1 MSGGI
6 YVIARVDG
14 ARCYIGSAVNIASR
28 WSSHRCRLNKGNHH
42 SPQLQAA
49 WNKHG
54 PSAFEFAILESV
66 SEKSQL
72 IEREQVWLDRFLPYY
87 NTRRV
92 AGSTLGHTLSVE
104 ARERISR
111 AHKGRKHGPPSAETR
126 AKISAAIRGRPLT
139 PEHRAKL
146 AAAKLGKKRGPYS
159 DEHRA
164 AIAAGVTR
172 WHGERK

>member
-1 MSGGI
+1 MTAAI
-6 YVIARVDG
+6 YTIARIDG
-14 ARCYIGSAVNIASR
+14 GRGYIGSAVNAARR
-28 WSSHRCRLNKGNHH
+28 WAVHRCRLNKGSHH

-54 PSAFEFAILESV
+54 PSAFEFAILEPV
-66 SEKSQL
+66 ADKARL

-92 AGSTLGHTLSVE
+92 AGSTVGHTLSAE
-104 ARERISR
+104 ARARISR

-126 AKISAAIRGRPLT
+126 AKISAAITGRKLS

-159 DEHRA
+159 KSHKTN
-164 AIAAGVTR
+164 IAAGVTR
-172 WHGERK
+172 WHGAHA